1 MIFPHQQHIFD
12 TSQLAEFIGCPL
24 KLKAVN
30 NALIVFQYNSIS
42 VKFRSQTPTS
52 GLKLEIACE
61 DFSSLV
67 HVWASSLFPL
77 PTVEHLYVIHGP
89 YHPHDI
95 EDIQWLEL
103 LRPFNSVENLYLS
116 EELAEV
122 TASALGDPVKLGVTE
137 VLPTLRNLF
146 LEEPEP
152 SGPVQG
158 AIRQALAARQLP
170 SHPIAVS
177 HWKVQG
183 EW

>member
-1 MIFPHQQHIFD
+1 M
-12 TSQLAEFIGCPL
+12 
-24 KLKAVN
+24 
-30 NALIVFQYNSIS
+30 
-42 VKFRSQTPTS
+42 
-52 GLKLEIACE
+52 
-61 DFSSLV
+61 
-67 HVWASSLFPL
+67 
-77 PTVEHLYVIHGP
+77 
-89 YHPHDI
+89 
-95 EDIQWLEL
+95 
-103 LRPFNSVENLYLS
+103 ENLYLS